1 MCVCVCVRLKMQ
13 VLRTSSTKMLF
24 LGVLSIFLLTAS
36 AEYCYSD
43 VESACSTNPK
53 NGGLITNCNAQYGA
67 IEEYQPELQ
76 AFANANIEMS
86 FEFLL
91 MSTHFGNYE
100 AHREGFKGL
109 YRKLSDQS
117 WADAIDLIKYIAK
130 RGGRMDF
137 NQLPRFK
144 KSVKDSKILELTEL
158 NSLAKALD
166 SEKQLANEALR
177 IHAQAQHHAKMQ
189 DADIAH
195 YIEEHFTESLSERVR
210 DLAGYSNDLRKLL
223 NERDPSVSVFLFD
236 EYLKKVL

>member
-1 MCVCVCVRLKMQ
+1 
-13 VLRTSSTKMLF
+13 MLF
-24 LGVLSIFLLTAS
+24 LGILSIFLLTAS

-43 VESACSTNPK
+43 VESACGTNPK
-53 NGGLITNCNAQYGA
+53 NGGLIINCNAQYGA
-67 IEEYQPELQ
+67 IEEYQPDLQ
-76 AFANANIEMS
+76 AFVNANIETS

-100 AHREGFKGL
+100 ANREGFKGL

-177 IHAQAQHHAKMQ
+177 IHAQVQHHTKMQ
-189 DADIAH
+189 DADIAN

-210 DLAGYSNDLRKLL
+210 DLAGHSNDLKKLL
-223 NERDPSVSVFLFD
+223 DERDPSVSVFLFD
-236 EYLKKVL
+236 EYLKKTL